1 MTTRPAP
8 KALSIAGSDPSG
20 GAGIQADLK
29 SFSALGA
36 YGMCVVTALTAQS
49 TKGVTGVH
57 AVPADFVAAQL
68 DTLVDDITPDAV
80 KIGMLADAQ
89 VTAAVAAFCRE
100 HSPAHVVLDPV
111 MVATSGDRLLT
122 DDAVQAV
129 RDLVPLADVITPNL
143 PEAGVLLDRPAATT
157 VAEMRSQATDLVAL
171 GARRVYLKGGHLD
184 DAPDGDMV
192 DVFADGEDVHLL
204 AAPRVVT
211 TSTHG
216 TGCSLSSAMAALR
229 PQRADWL
236 TTVTDAKAW
245 LTRALRHADELA
257 VGHGHGPVHH
267 FHALWPHLPGHDT
280 TDRTA
285 TDTDTEPGSA
295 PAPAPTPEVTR

>member
-1 MTTRPAP
+1 MTIRLVP

-29 SFSALGA
+29 AFSALGA
-36 YGMCVVTALTAQS
+36 YGMCVITALTAQS
-49 TKGVTGVH
+49 TRGVTGVH

-89 VTAAVAAFCRE
+89 VTAAVAAFCRT

-143 PEAGVLLDRPAATT
+143 PEAAVLLDRPVATT
-157 VAEMRSQATDLVAL
+157 VDEMRSQATDLVAA

-184 DAPDGDMV
+184 GVDGDDMV
-192 DVFADGEDVHLL
+192 DVFADGERVHLL
-204 AAPRVVT
+204 AAPRVAT

-245 LTRALRHADELA
+245 LTRALLHGDELA

-267 FHALWPHLPGHDT
+267 FHALWPHLPGHSG
-280 TDRTA
+280 
-285 TDTDTEPGSA
+285 TEP
-295 PAPAPTPEVTR
+295 TTEVTR